1 MSLSHCA
8 MAGLRSAIVAFPGHT
23 HSCLLSEHTR
33 DVRYE
38 LLFVSLYIS
47 ISTFAHNTYLSTL
60 IQVVQRDGMDQEL
73 QQYHLSSEQQ

>member
-8 MAGLRSAIVAFPGHT
+8 MAGLRSAIVAFLGGT

-38 LLFVSLYIS
+38 LLFVLYLDIHVC
-47 ISTFAHNTYLSTL
+47 T
-60 IQVVQRDGMDQEL
+60 
-73 QQYHLSSEQQ
+73 